1 MQLILN
7 STWPHVITYTNYQI
21 LLNTINYLDLYNKYF
36 KLNSCLYLMKGWFV
50 SWDNHLTPKIWL
62 LILPSSC
69 YKFPCK
75 LVTRI
80 WCEIKITTST

>member
-1 MQLILN
+1 
-7 STWPHVITYTNYQI
+7 
-21 LLNTINYLDLYNKYF
+21 
-36 KLNSCLYLMKGWFV
+36 MKGWFV
-50 SWDNHLTPKIWL
+50 SWDNQLTPKIWL

-80 WCEIKITTST
+80 WCLIKITVTSQLADGPTRRRQLADV